1 MSVFYR
7 KYQNKNRQSVAYGKW
22 FARAVTIGKTINID
36 ELAKH
41 MSEHNTPYSKGAIK
55 GVLTDMIGC
64 VRELMLEGKAV
75 KLEGLAIFSAGI
87 KTKKNGAPTSAEFST
102 TKHIDS
108 VYMRAR
114 ATGEFTRQELTKAGN
129 VTELPKNYTDYH
141 EEDDEPQNPSGGS
154 GSQSGSGTGSVTP
167 SGNGSSQ
174 SGGDNGG
181 SQNGGNSDSG
191 NTNGGSQSGNS
202 GSGSNTGDSTGGNT
216 SGDGQ
221 QSTYNLTIAR
231 SGSGTSTV
239 TDDSEN
245 VITGQ
250 RSFAPGTNL
259 NIEIVPAE
267 GQVPTATINGSS
279 IELTENDG
287 TYTGSFQMPA
297 QVSVLELNSGSNGG
311 DDYDPHNPIDSG
323 N

>member
-64 VRELMLEGKAV
+64 IRELMLEGKAV

-87 KTKKNGAPTSAEFST
+87 KTKKNGAPTSADFST

-129 VTELPKNYTDYH
+129 VTELPKNFTDYH

-154 GSQSGSGTGSVTP
+154 TSGGNTGGGNTGSGNTG
-167 SGNGSSQ
+167 

-181 SQNGGNSDSG
+181 
-191 NTNGGSQSGNS
+191 
-202 GSGSNTGDSTGGNT
+202 
-216 SGDGQ
+216 GDG
-221 QSTYNLTIAR
+221 
-231 SGSGTSTV
+231 
-239 TDDSEN
+239 DDDLDK
-245 VITGQ
+245 G
-250 RSFAPGTNL
+250 
-259 NIEIVPAE
+259 
-267 GQVPTATINGSS
+267 
-279 IELTENDG
+279 
-287 TYTGSFQMPA
+287 
-297 QVSVLELNSGSNGG
+297 
-311 DDYDPHNPIDSG
+311 
-323 N
+323 

>member
-7 KYQNKNRQSVAYGKW
+7 KYQNKNPHGSSYGKW
-22 FARAVTIGKTINID
+22 FARAVTIGKTVNVD
-36 ELAKH
+36 ELARH

-64 VRELMLEGKAV
+64 IRELMLEGKSV
-75 KLEGLAIFSAGI
+75 KLDGLAIFSAGI
-87 KTKKNGAPTSAEFST
+87 KTKKKGAPTSEDFST

-114 ATGEFTRQELTKAGN
+114 ATGEFTRAELTKAGN

-141 EEDDEPQNPSGGS
+141 EEDEDDEPQNPSGG
-154 GSQSGSGTGSVTP
+154 
-167 SGNGSSQ
+167 NGSSQ
-174 SGGDNGG
+174 NGG
-181 SQNGGNSDSG
+181 SQN
-191 NTNGGSQSGNS
+191 
-202 GSGSNTGDSTGGNT
+202 
-216 SGDGQ
+216 SGDGGSSGDSGQSQ
-221 QSTYNLTIAR
+221 QSTYGLTINR

-239 TDDSEN
+239 TDDSEQAINSGDSVTSGSN
-245 VITGQ
+245 V
-250 RSFAPGTNL
+250 
-259 NIEIVPAE
+259 NIAVVPAE

-297 QVSVLELNSGSNGG
+297 QASVLEINSGSTGGNGG
-311 DDYDPHNPIDSG
+311 ADLDKD
-323 N
+323 

>member
-129 VTELPKNYTDYH
+129 VT
-141 EEDDEPQNPSGGS
+141 S
-154 GSQSGSGTGSVTP
+154 
-167 SGNGSSQ
+167 
-174 SGGDNGG
+174 
-181 SQNGGNSDSG
+181 
-191 NTNGGSQSGNS
+191 GGSQSGNS

-250 RSFAPGTNL
+250 RRFAPGTNL

-267 GQVPTATINGSS
+267 GQIPTARLNYNP

-297 QVSVLELNSGSNGG
+297 QGSVLELNSGSNGSSSG
-311 DDYDPHNPIDSG
+311 DDWFDTGD
-323 N
+323 

>member
-7 KYQNKNRQSVAYGKW
+7 KYQNKNPKSVAFNKW

-87 KTKKNGAPTSAEFST
+87 KTKKNGAPTSADFST

-129 VTELPKNYTDYH
+129 VTELPKNFTDYH
-141 EEDDEPQNPSGGS
+141 EEDDEPQNGGS
-154 GSQSGSGTGSVTP
+154 TGDNTGS
-167 SGNGSSQ
+167 
-174 SGGDNGG
+174 G
-181 SQNGGNSDSG
+181 SQNGGSTSDNTGGGSTTGDNGDHDPDGGTNSD
-191 NTNGGSQSGNS
+191 
-202 GSGSNTGDSTGGNT
+202 
-216 SGDGQ
+216 
-221 QSTYNLTIAR
+221 
-231 SGSGTSTV
+231 
-239 TDDSEN
+239 E
-245 VITGQ
+245 
-250 RSFAPGTNL
+250 
-259 NIEIVPAE
+259 
-267 GQVPTATINGSS
+267 
-279 IELTENDG
+279 
-287 TYTGSFQMPA
+287 
-297 QVSVLELNSGSNGG
+297 
-311 DDYDPHNPIDSG
+311 
-323 N
+323 

>member
-7 KYQNKNRQSVAYGKW
+7 KYQNKNPKSVAYGKW

-87 KTKKNGAPTSAEFST
+87 KTKKNGAPTSADFST

-129 VTELPKNYTDYH
+129 VTELPKNFTDYH
-141 EEDDEPQNPSGGS
+141 EEDDEPQNGGS
-154 GSQSGSGTGSVTP
+154 T
-167 SGNGSSQ
+167 
-174 SGGDNGG
+174 GDNTGGG
-181 SQNGGNSDSG
+181 SQNGGSTGDNGDRDPDGGTNSD
-191 NTNGGSQSGNS
+191 
-202 GSGSNTGDSTGGNT
+202 
-216 SGDGQ
+216 
-221 QSTYNLTIAR
+221 
-231 SGSGTSTV
+231 
-239 TDDSEN
+239 E
-245 VITGQ
+245 
-250 RSFAPGTNL
+250 
-259 NIEIVPAE
+259 
-267 GQVPTATINGSS
+267 
-279 IELTENDG
+279 
-287 TYTGSFQMPA
+287 
-297 QVSVLELNSGSNGG
+297 
-311 DDYDPHNPIDSG
+311 
-323 N
+323 

>member
-7 KYQNKNRQSVAYGKW
+7 KYQNKNRHSVAYGKW
-22 FARAVTIGKTINID
+22 FARAVTLGKTINVD

-64 VRELMLEGKAV
+64 IRELMLEGKAV
-75 KLEGLAIFSAGI
+75 KLDGLAIFSAGI
-87 KTKKNGAPTSAEFST
+87 KTKKKGAPTSEDFST

-129 VTELPKNYTDYH
+129 VTELPKNFTDYH

-154 GSQSGSGTGSVTP
+154 GSQSG
-167 SGNGSSQ
+167 
-174 SGGDNGG
+174 GG
-181 SQNGGNSDSG
+181 SDSG
-191 NTNGGSQSGNS
+191 NTSGGSQSGNS

-221 QSTYNLTIAR
+221 QTSYDLTITR

-239 TDDSEN
+239 KDDSEN

>member
-64 VRELMLEGKAV
+64 IRELMLEGKAV

-87 KTKKNGAPTSAEFST
+87 KTKKNGAPTSADFST

-114 ATGEFTRQELTKAGN
+114 ATGEFTRSELTKAGN

-141 EEDDEPQNPSGGS
+141 EDGEDNGGDGGNSGNGGNSGSGTGTISNGGDSNGGS
-154 GSQSGSGTGSVTP
+154 NSGSNTGNGGNQSGNGDSGNSGSNAGGSQSGSGE
-167 SGNGSSQ
+167 SGVA
-174 SGGDNGG
+174 
-181 SQNGGNSDSG
+181 GN
-191 NTNGGSQSGNS
+191 
-202 GSGSNTGDSTGGNT
+202 
-216 SGDGQ
+216 
-221 QSTYNLTIAR
+221 YRLVIYKY
-231 SGSGTSTV
+231 GSGTSTV
-239 TDDSEN
+239 TDDSEQELPNDSSVASGSN
-245 VITGQ
+245 V
-250 RSFAPGTNL
+250 
-259 NIEIVPAE
+259 NISVVPAE
-267 GQVPTATINGSS
+267 GKVPSAKLDYNTVIT
-279 IELTENDG
+279 LTENDG
-287 TYTGSFQMPA
+287 VYTGSFQMPA
-297 QVSVLELNSGSNGG
+297 KGTMLEVNSEPDETWYDTG
-311 DDYDPHNPIDSG
+311 D
-323 N
+323 

>member
-7 KYQNKNRQSVAYGKW
+7 KYQNKNQYSAAYGKW

-141 EEDDEPQNPSGGS
+141 EEDEDEPQNPSGGS
-154 GSQSGSGTGSVTP
+154 GSQ
-167 SGNGSSQ
+167 
-174 SGGDNGG
+174 NGG
-181 SQNGGNSDSG
+181 GSDSG
-191 NTNGGSQSGNS
+191 STSGGSQSGNS
-202 GSGSNTGDSTGGNT
+202 GSGS
-216 SGDGQ
+216 
-221 QSTYNLTIAR
+221 
-231 SGSGTSTV
+231 
-239 TDDSEN
+239 
-245 VITGQ
+245 
-250 RSFAPGTNL
+250 
-259 NIEIVPAE
+259 
-267 GQVPTATINGSS
+267 
-279 IELTENDG
+279 
-287 TYTGSFQMPA
+287 
-297 QVSVLELNSGSNGG
+297 GSNGD
-311 DDYDPHNPIDSG
+311 DDYSPINDD
-323 N
+323 

>member
-114 ATGEFTRQELTKAGN
+114 ATGEFTRAELTKAGN

-141 EEDDEPQNPSGGS
+141 EEEDEPQNPSGGS
-154 GSQSGSGTGSVTP
+154 G
-167 SGNGSSQ
+167 SQ

-181 SQNGGNSDSG
+181 SQNGGNSGSG
-191 NTNGGSQSGNS
+191 SNSGSQSGSQS
-202 GSGSNTGDSTGGNT
+202 GTEGDYRLVIYKYGN
-216 SGDGQ
+216 
-221 QSTYNLTIAR
+221 
-231 SGSGTSTV
+231 GTSTV
-239 TDDSEN
+239 TDDSEQEINSNDN
-245 VITGQ
+245 VH
-250 RSFAPGTNL
+250 
-259 NIEIVPAE
+259 
-267 GQVPTATINGSS
+267 
-279 IELTENDG
+279 
-287 TYTGSFQMPA
+287 
-297 QVSVLELNSGSNGG
+297 SGSNVNISVV
-311 DDYDPHNPIDSG
+311 PV
-323 N
+323 

>member
-129 VTELPKNYTDYH
+129 VTELPKNFTDYH
-141 EEDDEPQNPSGGS
+141 EEDEDEPQNPNGGS
-154 GSQSGSGTGSVTP
+154 GSQNSGSQ
-167 SGNGSSQ
+167 SQ
-174 SGGDNGG
+174 GG
-181 SQNGGNSDSG
+181 SQNGGNSGSG
-191 NTNGGSQSGNS
+191 NTSGGSQSGNS

-250 RSFAPGTNL
+250 RRFAPGTNL

-267 GQVPTATINGSS
+267 GQIPTARLNYNP

-297 QVSVLELNSGSNGG
+297 QGSVLELNSGSNGENGSGGG
-311 DDYDPHNPIDSG
+311 DFDFGDEE
-323 N
+323 

>member
-7 KYQNKNRQSVAYGKW
+7 KYQNKNPHGSSYGKW
-22 FARAVTIGKTINID
+22 FARAVTIGKTVNVD

-64 VRELMLEGKAV
+64 IRELMLEGKAV
-75 KLEGLAIFSAGI
+75 KLDGLAIFSAGI
-87 KTKKNGAPTSAEFST
+87 KTKKKGAPTSEDFST

-114 ATGEFTRQELTKAGN
+114 ATGEFTRAELTKAGN
-129 VTELPKNYTDYH
+129 VTELPKNFTDYH
-141 EEDDEPQNPSGGS
+141 EEDEDESQNQSGGS
-154 GSQSGSGTGSVTP
+154 GSQNSGS
-167 SGNGSSQ
+167 Q
-174 SGGDNGG
+174 S
-181 SQNGGNSDSG
+181 
-191 NTNGGSQSGNS
+191 GGSQSGS
-202 GSGSNTGDSTGGNT
+202 GDS
-216 SGDGQ
+216 GQ
-221 QSTYNLTIAR
+221 SQESTYGLTITR

-239 TDDSEN
+239 KDDSEN

-250 RSFAPGTNL
+250 QSFASGINL

-287 TYTGSFQMPA
+287 TYAGSFQMPA
-297 QVSVLELNSGSNGG
+297 QASVLVLNSGSNGG
-311 DDYDPHNPIDSG
+311 DGGDGLTND
-323 N
+323 

>member
-129 VTELPKNYTDYH
+129 VTELPKNFTDYH

-181 SQNGGNSDSG
+181 SQNGGNSGSG
-191 NTNGGSQSGNS
+191 SNSGSQSG
-202 GSGSNTGDSTGGNT
+202 TEGD
-216 SGDGQ
+216 
-221 QSTYNLTIAR
+221 YRLLIYKY
-231 SGSGTSTV
+231 GSGTSTV
-239 TDDSEN
+239 TDDSEHVINSNDN
-245 VITGQ
+245 VHSGSNVNISVVPVAGKVPSAKLDYNTFIT
-250 RSFAPGTNL
+250 
-259 NIEIVPAE
+259 
-267 GQVPTATINGSS
+267 
-279 IELTENDG
+279 LTENDG
-287 TYTGSFQMPA
+287 VYTGSFQMPA
-297 QVSVLELNSGSNGG
+297 KGTMLEVHSEPEDSWYDTG
-311 DDYDPHNPIDSG
+311 D
-323 N
+323 

>member
-7 KYQNKNRQSVAYGKW
+7 KYQNKNPKSVAFNKW

-87 KTKKNGAPTSAEFST
+87 KTKKNGAPTSADFST

-129 VTELPKNYTDYH
+129 VTELPKNFTDYH
-141 EEDDEPQNPSGGS
+141 EEDDEPQN
-154 GSQSGSGTGSVTP
+154 
-167 SGNGSSQ
+167 SGNT
-174 SGGDNGG
+174 GDNTGGG
-181 SQNGGNSDSG
+181 SQNSGSTSDNTGGGSTTGDNGDRAPDGGTNSD
-191 NTNGGSQSGNS
+191 
-202 GSGSNTGDSTGGNT
+202 
-216 SGDGQ
+216 
-221 QSTYNLTIAR
+221 
-231 SGSGTSTV
+231 
-239 TDDSEN
+239 E
-245 VITGQ
+245 
-250 RSFAPGTNL
+250 
-259 NIEIVPAE
+259 
-267 GQVPTATINGSS
+267 
-279 IELTENDG
+279 
-287 TYTGSFQMPA
+287 
-297 QVSVLELNSGSNGG
+297 
-311 DDYDPHNPIDSG
+311 
-323 N
+323 

>member
-7 KYQNKNRQSVAYGKW
+7 KYQNKNPKSVAFNKW

-87 KTKKNGAPTSAEFST
+87 KTKKNGAPTSADFST

-129 VTELPKNYTDYH
+129 VTELPKNFTDYH
-141 EEDDEPQNPSGGS
+141 EEDDEPQNS
-154 GSQSGSGTGSVTP
+154 GST
-167 SGNGSSQ
+167 
-174 SGGDNGG
+174 GDNTGGG
-181 SQNGGNSDSG
+181 SQNGGSTGD
-191 NTNGGSQSGNS
+191 NT
-202 GSGSNTGDSTGGNT
+202 GSGSTTGDN
-216 SGDGQ
+216 GDRDPDG
-221 QSTYNLTIAR
+221 
-231 SGSGTSTV
+231 
-239 TDDSEN
+239 
-245 VITGQ
+245 
-250 RSFAPGTNL
+250 GTNSD
-259 NIEIVPAE
+259 E
-267 GQVPTATINGSS
+267 
-279 IELTENDG
+279 
-287 TYTGSFQMPA
+287 
-297 QVSVLELNSGSNGG
+297 
-311 DDYDPHNPIDSG
+311 
-323 N
+323 

>member
-129 VTELPKNYTDYH
+129 VTELPKNFTDYH

-181 SQNGGNSDSG
+181 SQNGGNQTASVAAP
-191 NTNGGSQSGNS
+191 
-202 GSGSNTGDSTGGNT
+202 
-216 SGDGQ
+216 
-221 QSTYNLTIAR
+221 TI
-231 SGSGTSTV
+231 
-239 TDDSEN
+239 
-245 VITGQ
+245 
-250 RSFAPGTNL
+250 
-259 NIEIVPAE
+259 
-267 GQVPTATINGSS
+267 
-279 IELTENDG
+279 
-287 TYTGSFQMPA
+287 
-297 QVSVLELNSGSNGG
+297 GG
-311 DDYDPHNPIDSG
+311 DANPLHHQRCQPHG
-323 N
+323 

>member
-141 EEDDEPQNPSGGS
+141 EEDEDEPQNPSGGS
-154 GSQSGSGTGSVTP
+154 GSQ
-167 SGNGSSQ
+167 
-174 SGGDNGG
+174 NGG
-181 SQNGGNSDSG
+181 GSDSG
-191 NTNGGSQSGNS
+191 STSGGSQSGNS
-202 GSGSNTGDSTGGNT
+202 GSGS
-216 SGDGQ
+216 
-221 QSTYNLTIAR
+221 
-231 SGSGTSTV
+231 
-239 TDDSEN
+239 
-245 VITGQ
+245 
-250 RSFAPGTNL
+250 
-259 NIEIVPAE
+259 
-267 GQVPTATINGSS
+267 
-279 IELTENDG
+279 
-287 TYTGSFQMPA
+287 
-297 QVSVLELNSGSNGG
+297 GSNGD
-311 DDYDPHNPIDSG
+311 DDYSPINDD
-323 N
+323 

>member
-22 FARAVTIGKTINID
+22 FARAVTIGKTINSD

-141 EEDDEPQNPSGGS
+141 EEDEDEPQNPSGGS
-154 GSQSGSGTGSVTP
+154 GSQNSGSQ
-167 SGNGSSQ
+167 SQ
-174 SGGDNGG
+174 GG

-191 NTNGGSQSGNS
+191 NTSGGSQSGNS

-250 RSFAPGTNL
+250 RRFAPGTNL

-267 GQVPTATINGSS
+267 GQIPTARLNYNP

-297 QVSVLELNSGSNGG
+297 QGSVLELNSGSNGSSSG
-311 DDYDPHNPIDSG
+311 DDWFDTGD
-323 N
+323 